1 MDHAKEEPGIDNPGC
16 VRVVRLVQSGM
27 ASQDDLVFLW
37 QQTVAY
43 LHKGLEVRSR
53 MSSHDPSMSVED
65 LEQELFIRVPKW
77 AMTFPKSM
85 SNWPQWIRSCWFR
98 WIINHSQHHGR
109 HRPRCWVQ
117 QTELEGHNEG
127 FDFEGGISDPKAKE
141 PGEESPAQNVLQDLF
156 HIMDDLQSACAKE
169 WQLASRKYLAL
180 RVVGQLSIE
189 QAAEVASKKWTPEH
203 YRQMELKVL
212 GIYDPGMGKR
222 DSSGRC
228 LARRKPR
235 PDV

>member
-1 MDHAKEEPGIDNPGC
+1 
-16 VRVVRLVQSGM
+16 
-27 ASQDDLVFLW
+27 
-37 QQTVAY
+37 
-43 LHKGLEVRSR
+43 
-53 MSSHDPSMSVED
+53 
-65 LEQELFIRVPKW
+65 
-77 AMTFPKSM
+77 MTFPASM

-109 HRPRCWVQ
+109 HRPRTW
-117 QTELEGHNEG
+117 TSDSSLDEGHGYDN
-127 FDFEGGISDPKAKE
+127 IPSNAPE

-235 PDV
+235 KDVR